1 MVVDLDYNQIS
12 TTEEIPPIPE
22 PELSSLRSDILKL
35 LFPNV
40 MGIDQ
45 VKAGV
50 FSSSVQYCKGY
61 NKPWGE
67 DHDLQLR

>member
-1 MVVDLDYNQIS
+1 MDLEHNRIT

-22 PELSSLRSDILKL
+22 PDLSSLRYDILKL
-35 LFPNV
+35 LHPNIV
-40 MGIDQ
+40 GIDQ
-45 VKAGV
+45 MKDGLLSA
-50 FSSSVQYCKGY
+50 SEEHPKGE

>member
-1 MVVDLDYNQIS
+1 MDLEHNRIS
-12 TTEEIPPIPE
+12 TTEEIPLIPE
-22 PELSSLRSDILKL
+22 PELSSLRGEILNL
-35 LFPNV
+35 LYPNI

-45 VKAGV
+45 MNAALAS
-50 FSSSVQYCKGY
+50 FSEQCCKVG